1 MFGLASTVLL
11 VGIWGRAVVVD
22 TNELADTLSP
32 LAAGDMVSDRLATW
46 LESELV
52 NAGVDGVGAS
62 VAADQVLAHP
72 SVGPVLE
79 QLVAEGVEAA
89 ASGDPNGGTVD
100 VAAILLPA
108 SGQITT
114 GLNEAGVPVTNEQ
127 VEAALARLDPLVIR
141 DATDQPFVG
150 ASSPLAA
157 NLGTA
162 AMLGAL
168 LMLFAGTAYIVMS
181 MDRMRAFRALL
192 TRFALGALSF
202 AVLLRIGSWLVD
214 PEGGRAPF
222 RESFA
227 LLANSKW
234 MVPLTIGLVAMA
246 AAIVFRVFPP
256 AGQTGGRVPLRRRAA
271 HTPRSM
277 TPVPMRMVFTH
288 LVGRGSTRPER
299 RSRNQAHPPIDNRAI
314 HGTRGW

>member
-1 MFGLASTVLL
+1 VFGLASTVLL

-32 LAAGDMVSDRLATW
+32 LAAGDMVSDRLAIW
-46 LESELV
+46 LEAELV

-79 QLVAEGVEAA
+79 ELVAEGVEAA
-89 ASGDPNGGTVD
+89 ASGDPSGGTID
-100 VAAILLPA
+100 VSAILLPA
-108 SGQITT
+108 SGQITA
-114 GLNEAGVPVTNEQ
+114 GLNQAGVPVTNEQ

-141 DATDQPFVG
+141 DASDQPFVG
-150 ASSPLAA
+150 AASPLAA

-162 AMLGAL
+162 SMLGGL

-246 AAIVFRVFPP
+246 AAIVFRVF
-256 AGQTGGRVPLRRRAA
+256 RRRVRPAA
-271 HTPRSM
+271 ASRSED
-277 TPVPMRMVFTH
+277 
-288 LVGRGSTRPER
+288 GR
-299 RSRNQAHPPIDNRAI
+299 PIRQEA
-314 HGTRGW
+314 

>member
-1 MFGLASTVLL
+1 MSSRNSSRRFAVGVAGWVFGLASTVLL

-79 QLVAEGVEAA
+79 ELVAEGVEAA

-141 DATDQPFVG
+141 DASDQPFVG

-181 MDRMRAFRALL
+181 IDRMRAFRALL

-202 AVLLRIGSWLVD
+202 AVLLRLGSWLVD

-234 MVPLTIGLVAMA
+234 MVPLTIGLVSMA
-246 AAIVFRVFPP
+246 AAIVFRVF
-256 AGQTGGRVPLRRRAA
+256 RRRVRLAA
-271 HTPRSM
+271 GSRSEDE
-277 TPVPMRMVFTH
+277 
-288 LVGRGSTRPER
+288 RPIRQE
-299 RSRNQAHPPIDNRAI
+299 A
-314 HGTRGW
+314 

>member
-1 MFGLASTVLL
+1 VAGWVFGLASTVLL

-46 LESELV
+46 LEAELV
-52 NAGVDGVGAS
+52 TAGVDGAGAS
-62 VAADQVLAHP
+62 VVADQVLGHP

-89 ASGDPNGGTVD
+89 ASGDPSGGSVD
-100 VAAILLPA
+100 VAAVLLPA

-114 GLNEAGVPVTNEQ
+114 GLNEAGVPVNAEQ
-127 VEAALARLDPLVIR
+127 VEAALSQLDPLVIR
-141 DATDQPFVG
+141 DPADQPFVG
-150 ASSPLAA
+150 ASSPLAV

-181 MDRMRAFRALL
+181 MDRMRALRTLI

-214 PEGGRAPF
+214 PDGGRAPF

-246 AAIVFRVFPP
+246 TAIVFRVF
-256 AGQTGGRVPLRRRAA
+256 RRRVRPAA
-271 HTPRSM
+271 TSRSED
-277 TPVPMRMVFTH
+277 
-288 LVGRGSTRPER
+288 GR
-299 RSRNQAHPPIDNRAI
+299 PIRQEA
-314 HGTRGW
+314 

>member
-1 MFGLASTVLL
+1 MSSSNRSRRFAIGVAGWVFGLASTVLL

-46 LESELV
+46 LEAELV
-52 NAGVDGVGAS
+52 TAGVDGVGAS
-62 VAADQVLAHP
+62 VVADQVLAHP

-89 ASGDPNGGTVD
+89 ASGDPSGGSVD

-108 SGQITT
+108 SGQIAT
-114 GLNEAGVPVTNEQ
+114 GLNEAGVPVSTER
-127 VEAALARLDPLVIR
+127 VEAALSQLDPIVIR
-141 DATDQPFVG
+141 DPSDQPFVG

-168 LMLFAGTAYIVMS
+168 LMVFSATAYVAMS
-181 MDRMRAFRALL
+181 RDRMRAFRALL

-202 AVLLRIGSWLVD
+202 AVLLRLGSWLVD

-246 AAIVFRVFPP
+246 AAIVFRVF
-256 AGQTGGRVPLRRRAA
+256 RRRVRPAA
-271 HTPRSM
+271 TSHSEDGQPIRQGAGPR
-277 TPVPMRMVFTH
+277 
-288 LVGRGSTRPER
+288 
-299 RSRNQAHPPIDNRAI
+299 
-314 HGTRGW
+314 

>member
-1 MFGLASTVLL
+1 VFGLASTVLL

-79 QLVAEGVEAA
+79 ELVAEGVEAA

-141 DATDQPFVG
+141 DASDQPFVG

-181 MDRMRAFRALL
+181 IDRMRAFRALL

-202 AVLLRIGSWLVD
+202 AVLLRLGSWLVD

-234 MVPLTIGLVAMA
+234 MVPLTIGLVSMA
-246 AAIVFRVFPP
+246 AAIVFRVF
-256 AGQTGGRVPLRRRAA
+256 RRRVRLAA
-271 HTPRSM
+271 GSRSEDE
-277 TPVPMRMVFTH
+277 
-288 LVGRGSTRPER
+288 RPIRQE
-299 RSRNQAHPPIDNRAI
+299 A
-314 HGTRGW
+314 

>member
-1 MFGLASTVLL
+1 VLL

-22 TNELADTLSP
+22 TNELAETLSP

-46 LESELV
+46 LEAELV
-52 NAGVDGVGAS
+52 EAGVDGVGAS

-89 ASGDPNGGTVD
+89 ASAAPTGASVD

-114 GLNEAGVPVTNEQ
+114 GLNEAGVPVGTEQ
-127 VEAALARLDPLVIR
+127 VEAALSQLDPLIVR
-141 DATDQPFVG
+141 DPSDRPFVG

-168 LMLFAGTAYIVMS
+168 LMLFSGTAYLAMS
-181 MDRMRAFRALL
+181 RDRMRAFRALL

-202 AVLLRIGSWLVD
+202 AVLLRLGSWLVD
-214 PEGGRAPF
+214 PEGGKAPF

-234 MVPLTIGLVAMA
+234 LVPLTIGLVAMA
-246 AAIVFRVFPP
+246 AAVIARVFR
-256 AGQTGGRVPLRRRAA
+256 RRI
-271 HTPRSM
+271 
-277 TPVPMRMVFTH
+277 
-288 LVGRGSTRPER
+288 RPEAMS
-299 RSRNQAHPPIDNRAI
+299 RSEDGRPIRQEA
-314 HGTRGW
+314 

>member
-1 MFGLASTVLL
+1 MGVAGWVFGLASTVLL

-46 LESELV
+46 LEAELV

-141 DATDQPFVG
+141 DASDQPFIG

-181 MDRMRAFRALL
+181 IDRMRAIRALL

-202 AVLLRIGSWLVD
+202 AVLLRLGSWLVD

-234 MVPLTIGLVAMA
+234 IVPLTIGLVAMA
-246 AAIVFRVFPP
+246 AAIVFRVF
-256 AGQTGGRVPLRRRAA
+256 RRRVRPAA
-271 HTPRSM
+271 GSRSED
-277 TPVPMRMVFTH
+277 
-288 LVGRGSTRPER
+288 GR
-299 RSRNQAHPPIDNRAI
+299 PIRQEA
-314 HGTRGW
+314 

>member
-1 MFGLASTVLL
+1 MPES
-11 VGIWGRAVVVD
+11 
-22 TNELADTLSP
+22 
-32 LAAGDMVSDRLATW
+32 MVSA
-46 LESELV
+46 
-52 NAGVDGVGAS
+52 AS

-89 ASGDPNGGTVD
+89 ASGDPTGGSVD

-114 GLNEAGVPVTNEQ
+114 GLNEAGVPVSTEQ
-127 VEAALARLDPLVIR
+127 VEAALARLDPLVVR
-141 DATDQPFVG
+141 DPTDQPFVG
-150 ASSPLAA
+150 AVLSAGGQSGHGGDARRVAHAVVSELPTSPCRGIGCERSGRCSPASPS
-157 NLGTA
+157 GP
-162 AMLGAL
+162 
-168 LMLFAGTAYIVMS
+168 S
-181 MDRMRAFRALL
+181 P
-192 TRFALGALSF
+192 F

-246 AAIVFRVFPP
+246 AAIVFRVF
-256 AGQTGGRVPLRRRAA
+256 RRRVRPAA
-271 HTPRSM
+271 ASRSED
-277 TPVPMRMVFTH
+277 
-288 LVGRGSTRPER
+288 GR
-299 RSRNQAHPPIDNRAI
+299 PIRQEA
-314 HGTRGW
+314 

>member
-1 MFGLASTVLL
+1 
-11 VGIWGRAVVVD
+11 VVD

-46 LESELV
+46 LEAELV

-89 ASGDPNGGTVD
+89 ASGDPGGGTID

-114 GLNEAGVPVTNEQ
+114 GLNEAGVPVTDEQ

-141 DATDQPFVG
+141 DAADQPFVG
-150 ASSPLAA
+150 AASPLAA

-162 AMLGAL
+162 AMLGGL

-181 MDRMRAFRALL
+181 MDRMRALRALL

-246 AAIVFRVFPP
+246 AAIVFRVF
-256 AGQTGGRVPLRRRAA
+256 RRRVRPAA
-271 HTPRSM
+271 TSHSED
-277 TPVPMRMVFTH
+277 
-288 LVGRGSTRPER
+288 GR
-299 RSRNQAHPPIDNRAI
+299 PIRQEA
-314 HGTRGW
+314 

>member
-1 MFGLASTVLL
+1 VAGWVFGLASTVLL

-32 LAAGDMVSDRLATW
+32 LAAGDMISDRLASW
-46 LESELV
+46 LEAELV
-52 NAGVDGVGAS
+52 SAGVDGVGAS
-62 VAADQVLAHP
+62 VVADQVLAHP

-89 ASGDPNGGTVD
+89 ASGDPNGGSVD
-100 VAAILLPA
+100 VAAILVPA
-108 SGQITT
+108 SGQIAT
-114 GLNEAGVPVTNEQ
+114 GLHEAGVPMSAER
-127 VEAALARLDPLVIR
+127 VEAALAQLDPLVIR
-141 DATDQPFVG
+141 DPADQPFVG

-162 AMLGAL
+162 VMLGAV
-168 LMLFAGTAYIVMS
+168 LMVFAGTAYIVMS

-246 AAIVFRVFPP
+246 AAIVFRVF
-256 AGQTGGRVPLRRRAA
+256 RRRVRPAA
-271 HTPRSM
+271 TSRSED
-277 TPVPMRMVFTH
+277 
-288 LVGRGSTRPER
+288 GR
-299 RSRNQAHPPIDNRAI
+299 PIRQEA
-314 HGTRGW
+314 

>member
-22 TNELADTLSP
+22 TNELAETLSP

-46 LESELV
+46 LEAELV
-52 NAGVDGVGAS
+52 EAGVDGVGAS

-89 ASGDPNGGTVD
+89 ASAAPTGASVD

-114 GLNEAGVPVTNEQ
+114 GLNEAGVPVGTEQ
-127 VEAALARLDPLVIR
+127 VEAALSQLDPLIVR
-141 DATDQPFVG
+141 DPSDRPFVG

-168 LMLFAGTAYIVMS
+168 LMLFSGTAYLAMS
-181 MDRMRAFRALL
+181 RDRMRAFRALL

-202 AVLLRIGSWLVD
+202 AVLLRLGSWLVD
-214 PEGGRAPF
+214 PEGGKAPF

-234 MVPLTIGLVAMA
+234 LVPLTIGLVAMA
-246 AAIVFRVFPP
+246 AAVIARVFR
-256 AGQTGGRVPLRRRAA
+256 RRI
-271 HTPRSM
+271 
-277 TPVPMRMVFTH
+277 
-288 LVGRGSTRPER
+288 RPEAMS
-299 RSRNQAHPPIDNRAI
+299 RSEDGRPIRQEA
-314 HGTRGW
+314 

>member
-1 MFGLASTVLL
+1 MSSGDRSRRFAIGVAGWVFGLASTVLL

-32 LAAGDMVSDRLATW
+32 LTAGDIVSDRLATW
-46 LESELV
+46 IESELV
-52 NAGVDGVGAS
+52 DAGVDGTGAS
-62 VAADQVLAHP
+62 VVADQVLAHP

-79 QLVAEGVEAA
+79 QLVAQGVEAA
-89 ASGDPNGGTVD
+89 ASADPTGGSVD
-100 VAAILLPA
+100 VAAILVPA

-114 GLNEAGVPVTNEQ
+114 GLNEAGVPVTTEQ
-127 VEAALARLDPLVIR
+127 VEAALSQLDPLVIR
-141 DATDQPFVG
+141 DPSDQPLIG

-162 AMLGAL
+162 ATLGGL
-168 LMLFAGTAYIVMS
+168 LMVFAGTAYVAMS
-181 MDRMRAFRALL
+181 RDRAGALRALL

-234 MVPLTIGLVAMA
+234 MVPLAIGLVAMA
-246 AAIVFRVFPP
+246 AAIVARVF
-256 AGQTGGRVPLRRRAA
+256 RRRVRPAA
-271 HTPRSM
+271 VSRSED
-277 TPVPMRMVFTH
+277 
-288 LVGRGSTRPER
+288 GR
-299 RSRNQAHPPIDNRAI
+299 PIRQRA
-314 HGTRGW
+314 

>member
-1 MFGLASTVLL
+1 VAGWVFGLASTVLL
-11 VGIWGRAVVVD
+11 IGIWGRAVVVD
-22 TNELADTLSP
+22 TNELAETLSP
-32 LAAGDMVSDRLATW
+32 LAAGEMVSDRLASW
-46 LESELV
+46 LEAELV
-52 NAGVDGVGAS
+52 AAGVDGVGAS
-62 VAADQVLAHP
+62 VVADQVLAHP

-89 ASGDPNGGTVD
+89 ASGDPNGGSVD
-100 VAAILLPA
+100 VAAILVPA
-108 SGQITT
+108 SGQIAG
-114 GLNEAGVPVTNEQ
+114 GLNEAGVPVSAER
-127 VEAALARLDPLVIR
+127 VEAALSQLDPLVIR
-141 DATDQPFVG
+141 DPADQPFVG
-150 ASSPLAA
+150 ADSPLAA

-168 LMLFAGTAYIVMS
+168 LMLLGGTAYIVMS
-181 MDRMRAFRALL
+181 MDRMRAFRSLL

-246 AAIVFRVFPP
+246 AAIVFRVF
-256 AGQTGGRVPLRRRAA
+256 RRRVRPAA
-271 HTPRSM
+271 
-277 TPVPMRMVFTH
+277 
-288 LVGRGSTRPER
+288 
-299 RSRNQAHPPIDNRAI
+299 RSRSEDGRPIRQEA
-314 HGTRGW
+314 

>member
-1 MFGLASTVLL
+1 MSSRNRSRRFAVGVAGWVFGLASTVLL

-79 QLVAEGVEAA
+79 ELVAEGVEAA

-141 DATDQPFVG
+141 DASDQPFVG

-181 MDRMRAFRALL
+181 IDRMRAFRALL

-202 AVLLRIGSWLVD
+202 AVLLRLGSWLVD

-234 MVPLTIGLVAMA
+234 MVPLTIGLVSMA
-246 AAIVFRVFPP
+246 AAIVFRVF
-256 AGQTGGRVPLRRRAA
+256 RRRVRLAA
-271 HTPRSM
+271 GSRSEDE
-277 TPVPMRMVFTH
+277 
-288 LVGRGSTRPER
+288 RPIRQE
-299 RSRNQAHPPIDNRAI
+299 A
-314 HGTRGW
+314 

>member
-1 MFGLASTVLL
+1 
-11 VGIWGRAVVVD
+11 
-22 TNELADTLSP
+22 
-32 LAAGDMVSDRLATW
+32 
-46 LESELV
+46 
-52 NAGVDGVGAS
+52 

-89 ASGDPNGGTVD
+89 ASAAPTGASVD

-114 GLNEAGVPVTNEQ
+114 GLNEAGVPVGTEQ
-127 VEAALARLDPLVIR
+127 VEAALSQLDPLIVR
-141 DATDQPFVG
+141 DPSDRPFVG

-168 LMLFAGTAYIVMS
+168 LMLFSGTAYLAMS
-181 MDRMRAFRALL
+181 RDRMRAFRALL

-202 AVLLRIGSWLVD
+202 AVLLRLGSWLVD
-214 PEGGRAPF
+214 PEGGKAPF

-234 MVPLTIGLVAMA
+234 LVPLTIGLVAMA
-246 AAIVFRVFPP
+246 AAVIARVFR
-256 AGQTGGRVPLRRRAA
+256 RRI
-271 HTPRSM
+271 
-277 TPVPMRMVFTH
+277 
-288 LVGRGSTRPER
+288 RPEAMS
-299 RSRNQAHPPIDNRAI
+299 RSEDGRPIRQEA
-314 HGTRGW
+314 

>member
-46 LESELV
+46 LEAELV
-52 NAGVDGVGAS
+52 NAGVDGVGAA

-79 QLVAEGVEAA
+79 ELVAEGVEAA
-89 ASGDPNGGTVD
+89 ASGDPSGGTVD

-141 DATDQPFVG
+141 DASDQPFVG

-162 AMLGAL
+162 AMLGAV
-168 LMLFAGTAYIVMS
+168 LMLFAGSAYIVMS
-181 MDRMRAFRALL
+181 IDRMRAFRALL

-202 AVLLRIGSWLVD
+202 AVLLRLGSWLVD

-246 AAIVFRVFPP
+246 AAIVFRVF
-256 AGQTGGRVPLRRRAA
+256 RRRVRPAA
-271 HTPRSM
+271 ASHSED
-277 TPVPMRMVFTH
+277 
-288 LVGRGSTRPER
+288 GR
-299 RSRNQAHPPIDNRAI
+299 PIRQEA
-314 HGTRGW
+314 

>member
-1 MFGLASTVLL
+1 MSSRDRSRRFAVGVAGWVFGLASTVLL

-22 TNELADTLSP
+22 TNELAETLSP

-46 LESELV
+46 LEAELV
-52 NAGVDGVGAS
+52 EAGVDGVGAS

-89 ASGDPNGGTVD
+89 ASAAPTGASVD

-114 GLNEAGVPVTNEQ
+114 GLNEAGVPVGTEQ
-127 VEAALARLDPLVIR
+127 VEAALSQLDPLIVR
-141 DATDQPFVG
+141 DPSDRPFVG

-168 LMLFAGTAYIVMS
+168 LMLFSGTAYLAMS
-181 MDRMRAFRALL
+181 RDRMRAFRALL

-202 AVLLRIGSWLVD
+202 AVLLRLGSWLVD
-214 PEGGRAPF
+214 PEGGKAPF

-234 MVPLTIGLVAMA
+234 LVPLTIGLVAMA
-246 AAIVFRVFPP
+246 AAVIARVFR
-256 AGQTGGRVPLRRRAA
+256 RRI
-271 HTPRSM
+271 
-277 TPVPMRMVFTH
+277 
-288 LVGRGSTRPER
+288 RPEAMS
-299 RSRNQAHPPIDNRAI
+299 RSEDGRPIRQEA
-314 HGTRGW
+314 

>member
-79 QLVAEGVEAA
+79 ELVAEGVEAA

-141 DATDQPFVG
+141 DASDQPFVG

-181 MDRMRAFRALL
+181 IDRMRAFRALL

-202 AVLLRIGSWLVD
+202 AVLLRLGSWLVD

-234 MVPLTIGLVAMA
+234 MVPLTIGLVSMA
-246 AAIVFRVFPP
+246 AAIVFRVF
-256 AGQTGGRVPLRRRAA
+256 RRRVRLAA
-271 HTPRSM
+271 GSRSEDE
-277 TPVPMRMVFTH
+277 
-288 LVGRGSTRPER
+288 RPIRQE
-299 RSRNQAHPPIDNRAI
+299 A
-314 HGTRGW
+314 

>member
-1 MFGLASTVLL
+1 MFGIASTVLL

-22 TNELADTLSP
+22 TTELADTLSP

-46 LESELV
+46 LETELV
-52 NAGVDGVGAS
+52 DAGVDGVAAS
-62 VAADQVLAHP
+62 VAADEVLAHP

-79 QLVAEGVEAA
+79 ELVAEGVEAA
-89 ASGDPNGGTVD
+89 ASGDPTGASVD

-114 GLNEAGVPVTNEQ
+114 GLNEAGVPVSTEQ
-127 VEAALARLDPLVIR
+127 VEAALSRLDPLVVR
-141 DATDQPFVG
+141 DPTDQPFVG

-162 AMLGAL
+162 AILGAL
-168 LMLFAGTAYIVMS
+168 LMLLSAIAYIAMS
-181 MDRMRAFRALL
+181 RDGVRAFRALL

-234 MVPLTIGLVAMA
+234 MVPLTIGLVAMT
-246 AAIVFRVFPP
+246 AAILARVFRR
-256 AGQTGGRVPLRRRAA
+256 RV
-271 HTPRSM
+271 
-277 TPVPMRMVFTH
+277 
-288 LVGRGSTRPER
+288 RPEAVS
-299 RSRNQAHPPIDNRAI
+299 RSEDGRPIRQEA
-314 HGTRGW
+314 

>member
-46 LESELV
+46 LEAELV
-52 NAGVDGVGAS
+52 EAGVDGVGAS

-89 ASGDPNGGTVD
+89 ASAAPTGASVD

-114 GLNEAGVPVTNEQ
+114 GLNEAGVPVGTEQ
-127 VEAALARLDPLVIR
+127 VEAALSQLDPLIVR
-141 DATDQPFVG
+141 DPSDRPFVG

-168 LMLFAGTAYIVMS
+168 LMLFSGTAYLAMS
-181 MDRMRAFRALL
+181 RDRMRAFRALL

-202 AVLLRIGSWLVD
+202 AVLLRLGSWLVD
-214 PEGGRAPF
+214 PEGGKAPF

-234 MVPLTIGLVAMA
+234 LVPLTIGLVAMA
-246 AAIVFRVFPP
+246 AAVIARVFR
-256 AGQTGGRVPLRRRAA
+256 RRI
-271 HTPRSM
+271 
-277 TPVPMRMVFTH
+277 
-288 LVGRGSTRPER
+288 RPEAMS
-299 RSRNQAHPPIDNRAI
+299 RSEDGRPIRQEA
-314 HGTRGW
+314 

>member
-79 QLVAEGVEAA
+79 ELVAEGVEAA
-89 ASGDPNGGTVD
+89 ASGDPNGASVD

-141 DATDQPFVG
+141 DASDQPFVG

-181 MDRMRAFRALL
+181 IDRMRAFRALL

-202 AVLLRIGSWLVD
+202 AVLLRLGSWLVD

-234 MVPLTIGLVAMA
+234 MVPLTIGLVSMA
-246 AAIVFRVFPP
+246 AAIVFRVF
-256 AGQTGGRVPLRRRAA
+256 RRRVRLAA
-271 HTPRSM
+271 GSRSEDE
-277 TPVPMRMVFTH
+277 
-288 LVGRGSTRPER
+288 RPIRQE
-299 RSRNQAHPPIDNRAI
+299 A
-314 HGTRGW
+314 

>member
-1 MFGLASTVLL
+1 MAGWVFGLASTVLL

-46 LESELV
+46 LEAELV
-52 NAGVDGVGAS
+52 GAGVDGVGAS

-89 ASGDPNGGTVD
+89 ASGDPNGGSVD

-108 SGQITT
+108 SGQIAT
-114 GLNEAGVPVTNEQ
+114 GLNEAGVPVSTEG
-127 VEAALARLDPLVIR
+127 VEAALSQLDPIVIR
-141 DATDQPFVG
+141 DPSDQPFVG

-162 AMLGAL
+162 AMLGAV
-168 LMLFAGTAYIVMS
+168 LMVFSATAYVAMS
-181 MDRMRAFRALL
+181 RDRMRAFRALL

-246 AAIVFRVFPP
+246 AAIVFRVF
-256 AGQTGGRVPLRRRAA
+256 RRRVRPAA
-271 HTPRSM
+271 TSRSED
-277 TPVPMRMVFTH
+277 
-288 LVGRGSTRPER
+288 GR
-299 RSRNQAHPPIDNRAI
+299 PIRQEA
-314 HGTRGW
+314 

>member
-1 MFGLASTVLL
+1 LSSRDRSRRLAVGVAGWVFGLASTVLL

-46 LESELV
+46 LEAELV
-52 NAGVDGVGAS
+52 EAGVDSAGAS

-89 ASGDPNGGTVD
+89 ASADPTGASVD

-108 SGQITT
+108 SGQIST
-114 GLNEAGVPVTNEQ
+114 GLNQAGVPVTTQQ
-127 VEAALARLDPLVIR
+127 VEAALTQLDPLVVR
-141 DATDQPFVG
+141 DPSDRPFVG

-168 LMLFAGTAYIVMS
+168 LMLVAGTSYVAMS
-181 MDRMRAFRALL
+181 RDRMRAFRALL

-202 AVLLRIGSWLVD
+202 AVLLRLGSWLAD

-222 RESFA
+222 WESFA

-234 MVPLTIGLVAMA
+234 LVPLSIGLVAMA
-246 AAIVFRVFPP
+246 AALMARV
-256 AGQTGGRVPLRRRAA
+256 LRRRIRPAA
-271 HTPRSM
+271 VSRSED
-277 TPVPMRMVFTH
+277 
-288 LVGRGSTRPER
+288 GR
-299 RSRNQAHPPIDNRAI
+299 PIRQEA
-314 HGTRGW
+314 

>member
-1 MFGLASTVLL
+1 VFGLASTVLL

-46 LESELV
+46 LEAELV

-89 ASGDPNGGTVD
+89 ASGTPGGGTID

-114 GLNEAGVPVTNEQ
+114 GLNEAGVPVTDEQ

-141 DATDQPFVG
+141 DAADQPFVG
-150 ASSPLAA
+150 AASPLAA

-162 AMLGAL
+162 AMLGGL

-181 MDRMRAFRALL
+181 MDRMRALRALL

-246 AAIVFRVFPP
+246 AAIVFRVF
-256 AGQTGGRVPLRRRAA
+256 RRRVRPAA
-271 HTPRSM
+271 TSHSED
-277 TPVPMRMVFTH
+277 
-288 LVGRGSTRPER
+288 GR
-299 RSRNQAHPPIDNRAI
+299 PIRQEA
-314 HGTRGW
+314 

>member
-1 MFGLASTVLL
+1 MSSRNRSRRFAVGVAGWVFGLASTVLL

-46 LESELV
+46 LEAELV
-52 NAGVDGVGAS
+52 NAGVDGIGAS

-141 DATDQPFVG
+141 DASDQPFIG

-181 MDRMRAFRALL
+181 IDRMRAIRALL

-202 AVLLRIGSWLVD
+202 AVLLRLGSWLVD

-246 AAIVFRVFPP
+246 AAIVFRVF
-256 AGQTGGRVPLRRRAA
+256 RRRVRPAA
-271 HTPRSM
+271 GSRSED
-277 TPVPMRMVFTH
+277 
-288 LVGRGSTRPER
+288 GR
-299 RSRNQAHPPIDNRAI
+299 PIRQEA
-314 HGTRGW
+314 

>member
-46 LESELV
+46 LEAELV
-52 NAGVDGVGAS
+52 NAGVDGIGAS

-114 GLNEAGVPVTNEQ
+114 GLNEAGVPVTNDQ

-141 DATDQPFVG
+141 DASDQPFIG

-181 MDRMRAFRALL
+181 IDRMRAIRALL

-202 AVLLRIGSWLVD
+202 AVLLRLGSWLVD

-246 AAIVFRVFPP
+246 AAIVFRVF
-256 AGQTGGRVPLRRRAA
+256 RRRVRPAA
-271 HTPRSM
+271 GSRSED
-277 TPVPMRMVFTH
+277 
-288 LVGRGSTRPER
+288 GR
-299 RSRNQAHPPIDNRAI
+299 PIRQEA
-314 HGTRGW
+314 

>member
-1 MFGLASTVLL
+1 MAGWVFGLASTVLL

-32 LAAGDMVSDRLATW
+32 LAAGDMVSDRLAGW
-46 LESELV
+46 LEAELV
-52 NAGVDGVGAS
+52 TVGVDGVGAS
-62 VAADQVLAHP
+62 VVADQVLAHP

-89 ASGDPNGGTVD
+89 ASGDPNGGSVD
-100 VAAILLPA
+100 VAAILVPA
-108 SGQITT
+108 SGQIAS
-114 GLNEAGVPVTNEQ
+114 GLNEAGVPVSAER
-127 VEAALARLDPLVIR
+127 VEAALAQLDPLVIR
-141 DATDQPFVG
+141 DPADQPFVG

-162 AMLGAL
+162 AMLGAV
-168 LMLFAGTAYIVMS
+168 LMVFAGTAYIVMS

-246 AAIVFRVFPP
+246 AAIVFRVF
-256 AGQTGGRVPLRRRAA
+256 RRRVRPAA
-271 HTPRSM
+271 TSRSED
-277 TPVPMRMVFTH
+277 
-288 LVGRGSTRPER
+288 GR
-299 RSRNQAHPPIDNRAI
+299 PIRQEA
-314 HGTRGW
+314 